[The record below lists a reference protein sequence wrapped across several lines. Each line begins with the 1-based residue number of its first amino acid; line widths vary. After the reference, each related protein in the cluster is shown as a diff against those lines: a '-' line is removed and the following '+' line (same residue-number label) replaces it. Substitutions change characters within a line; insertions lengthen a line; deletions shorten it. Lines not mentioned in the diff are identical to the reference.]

1 MNNGIPEHVSAGE
14 YGHEFPKRLGEPG
27 FRAHLQACFYVGADT
42 EAKGHASAAAVCLSL
57 RTSVHTECE
66 IKADTFEQ
74 LRWVCREWLAILDTL
89 EQKVIVATAEAQ
101 PEAIPANQPLEGAA
115 F

>member
-14 YGHEFPKRLGEPG
+14 YGHKIPERLGKPE
-27 FRAHLQACFYVGADT
+27 FKTHLQACFYIGADT
-42 EAKGHASAAAVCLSL
+42 EAKGHASAAAVCLAI
-57 RTSVHTECE
+57 RTNRHTECE

-74 LRWVCREWLAILDTL
+74 LRWVCREWLAILDEL
-89 EQKVIVATAEAQ
+89 EQKIAVASD
-101 PEAIPANQPLEGAA
+101 EAIPANQPLEGAA